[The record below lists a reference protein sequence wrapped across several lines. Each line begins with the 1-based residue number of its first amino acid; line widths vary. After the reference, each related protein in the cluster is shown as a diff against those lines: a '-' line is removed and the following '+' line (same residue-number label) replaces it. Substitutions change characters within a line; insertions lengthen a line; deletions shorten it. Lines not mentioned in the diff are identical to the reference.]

1 MSAFNALKS
10 AVKASGAYRNFDNI
24 EIGVY
29 KVLGFSF
36 VITRY
41 GQQVVVTTPEFKC
54 FLPDRF
60 SKYIRTV
67 EALAELNATP
77 CVMRFSGKDAT
88 RRNRVMV
95 DFDMIPEQQQQD
107 GQEMPWNSV
116 DSIEIGDSQDSIG
129 VPSTS
134 QGK

>member
-10 AVKASGAYRNFDNI
+10 AVKSSSAYRNFDNI
-24 EIGVY
+24 DIGVY
-29 KVLGFSF
+29 KVLEFSF
-36 VITRY
+36 VVTRY
-41 GQQVVVTTPEFKC
+41 GQKIVVTTPEFKC

-60 SKYIRTV
+60 SKSIQTA
-67 EALAELNATP
+67 EAIAELNATR
-77 CVMRFSGKDAT
+77 CVMRFSGKDVT

-95 DFDMIPEQQQQD
+95 DFEMIPVQRQQD

-116 DSIEIGDSQDSIG
+116 DSIEIDDEDLIG

>member
-10 AVKASGAYRNFDNI
+10 AVKASSAYRNFDNI
-24 EIGVY
+24 DVGVY
-29 KVLGFSF
+29 KVLGFKF
-36 VITRY
+36 MNTRY
-41 GQQVVVTTPEFKC
+41 GQKIVVTTAEFKC

-60 SKYIRTV
+60 SKSIQTD
-67 EALAELNATP
+67 EAIAELNGTP

-88 RRNRVMV
+88 RKNRVMV
-95 DFDMIPEQQQQD
+95 DFEKIPQQD
-107 GQEMPWNSV
+107 AQEMPWNSL
-116 DSIEIGDSQDSIG
+116 DSIEIDSEDLIG